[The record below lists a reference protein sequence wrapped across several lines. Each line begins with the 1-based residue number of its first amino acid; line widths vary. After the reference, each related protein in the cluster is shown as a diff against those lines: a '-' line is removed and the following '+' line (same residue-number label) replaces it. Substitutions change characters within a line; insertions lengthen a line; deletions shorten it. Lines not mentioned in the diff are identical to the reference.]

1 MLRKPVEELSPNVD
15 PSIVSAI
22 NEIGDAWML
31 LILWACAHGITRF
44 DAFQREL
51 GVARNILSERLRRLI
66 QSGLVEKR
74 PIADGARRMEYR
86 LTAKGKSVQPALS
99 ALAEWASNWADD
111 ATGSCARPPSDAALR
126 AAG

>member
-111 ATGSCARPPSDAALR
+111 APGSCARPPSDAALR